1 MAFFRWN
8 QRFKEDDGVPLPIR
22 LQLQVQPLGIVHVKD
37 SKGKKLMGQPLV
49 QSQRFGCF
57 LRNSPAEHGQ
67 GWFSPLPW
75 VALVGTLDWACLH
88 GLDSSVGLFL
98 CPSSLGLFLCPS
110 SLGLFLLLSHLES
123 YKMDNNDTFFHEFL
137 SLMDFYCQQIFN
149 IFWALICICNG
160 SLIMICKILK

>member
-1 MAFFRWN
+1 MTSFRWN

-22 LQLQVQPLGIVHVKD
+22 LQVPVQPLGIVHVRD
-37 SKGKKLMGQPLV
+37 SRGRKLMGQPLV

-57 LRNSPAEHGQ
+57 LRNSPTKHGQ
-67 GWFSPLPW
+67 GWFNPLPW

-98 CPSSLGLFLCPS
+98 CPSSLR
-110 SLGLFLLLSHLES
+110 LFLLLSDLES
-123 YKMDNNDTFFHEFL
+123 YKMDNNDTFCHEFL
-137 SLMDFYCQQIFN
+137 TLMDFYCQQIFD
-149 IFWALICICNG
+149 IFWALIGICNG